1 MQKEIITHNNAVF
14 LLQLYFAICFY
25 LTVTISIH
33 SQSAERKGKSQ
44 KKNSSQYF
52 KKPKWHIC
60 PLFLRLT

>member
-44 KKNSSQYF
+44 KKILPSISKNLNDTYAHYF
-52 KKPKWHIC
+52 
-60 PLFLRLT
+60 